1 MGSAPVLSV
10 AWAPDGASLASGSVD
25 KTVRIFNLEDG
36 TCQKVLEGHRYRLN
50 AALGKSVIGET
61 GAGYG
66 QVPGQGGRGRR
77 CPPRLACVLLDQN
90 DGSKDNKACTCTHGD
105 YTHQYKANPTCPV
118 QGHRYFLKAVTC
130 ITVEVK

>member
-1 MGSAPVLSV
+1 MGSAEVLSV

-61 GAGYG
+61 GAGYSQCPVRG
-66 QVPGQGGRGRR
+66 TGRR
-77 CPPRLACVLLDQN
+77 TRISDKFALA
-90 DGSKDNKACTCTHGD
+90 
-105 YTHQYKANPTCPV
+105 
-118 QGHRYFLKAVTC
+118 
-130 ITVEVK
+130 

>member
-1 MGSAPVLSV
+1 MGSAQVLSV

-61 GAGYG
+61 GAGYS
-66 QVPGQGGRGRR
+66 Q
-77 CPPRLACVLLDQN
+77 
-90 DGSKDNKACTCTHGD
+90 
-105 YTHQYKANPTCPV
+105 CPV
-118 QGHRYFLKAVTC
+118 RGQRALLTVSYVTELAVPMYMRWPGVPTAS
-130 ITVEVK
+130 

>member
-1 MGSAPVLSV
+1 M

-61 GAGYG
+61 GAGYS
-66 QVPGQGGRGRR
+66 Q
-77 CPPRLACVLLDQN
+77 
-90 DGSKDNKACTCTHGD
+90 
-105 YTHQYKANPTCPV
+105 CPV
-118 QGHRYFLKAVTC
+118 RGVGVGPCPLRC
-130 ITVEVK
+130 N